1 MENAISIGGQIS
13 FWVVFLEGL
22 VSFFSPCVLP
32 LIPIYVSYLAGNAKR
47 TEPDG
52 TISYERKKVFF
63 HTVFFV
69 LGISFAFFVLGLSFS
84 ALGSFFNQ
92 YKNVF
97 SRVGGIIIL
106 LLGLYQVGFLK
117 LKSLDQEHRLPFRL
131 KLQNMNPLVA
141 FVMGFT
147 FSFAWTPCVGPALSS
162 VLVLASTAK
171 NALTGNM
178 LVLIYTIGFVLP
190 FLALGLFTTQVL
202 NFIKRKQKILQYA
215 IKVGGILLILVGI
228 MTFTGWMNG
237 ITGYLNSFSGEATA
251 SSSISEGDGSSS
263 EGLSSTSS
271 QPESSSQVESSS
283 QQERMA
289 AFDFTLT
296 DQNGDTHTLSDY
308 KGKVVFLNFWA
319 TWCPPCLQEMPHIQ
333 ELYEEYDENTGDVI
347 FLGVSSPKSDKNPY
361 VQEKTSDEVKTFL
374 AEHEYTFPVVFDI
387 DGAVFEDY
395 LIRSLPTTFMIDT
408 DGNIYGYVPGGLTKE
423 MMVNIINQTQEDSQ

>member
-263 EGLSSTSS
+263 EEFSSASS
-271 QPESSSQVESSS
+271 QLESSSQEESSS

-333 ELYEEYDENTGDVI
+333 ELYEEYGENTGDVI

>member
-1 MENAISIGGQIS
+1 MDNAISIGGQIS

-47 TEPDG
+47 IEPDG
-52 TISYERKKVFF
+52 TISYKRKKVFF
-63 HTVFFV
+63 HTIFFV

-97 SRVGGIIIL
+97 SRIGGIIIL

-117 LKSLDQEHRLPFRL
+117 LKSLDQEHRLPFRV

-178 LVLIYTIGFVLP
+178 LVLVYTIGFVLP
-190 FLALGLFTTQVL
+190 FLALGLFTAQVL

-215 IKVGGILLILVGI
+215 IKVGGVLLILVGI

-237 ITGYLNSFSGEATA
+237 VTGYLNSFSGGSTA
-251 SSSISEGDGSSS
+251 SSSISEGEGSSS
-263 EGLSSTSS
+263 EDLSSASS
-271 QPESSSQVESSS
+271 QPESSSQAESSS

-333 ELYEEYDENTGDVI
+333 ELYEEYGENTGDVI

-374 AEHEYTFPVVFDI
+374 AEHEYTFPVVFDT
-387 DGAVFEDY
+387 DGTVFQDY

-423 MMVNIINQTQEDSQ
+423 MMVNIINQTQEDSK

>member
-333 ELYEEYDENTGDVI
+333 ELYEEYGENTGDVI

>member
-141 FVMGFT
+141 FVMGFA

-178 LVLIYTIGFVLP
+178 LVLVYTIGFVLP

-237 ITGYLNSFSGEATA
+237 ITGYLNSFSGGSTA
-251 SSSISEGDGSSS
+251 SSSISEGEGSSS
-263 EGLSSTSS
+263 EDLSSASS
-271 QPESSSQVESSS
+271 QPESSSQAESSS

-333 ELYEEYDENTGDVI
+333 ELYEEYGENTGDVI

>member
-171 NALTGNM
+171 KDVYKRQLFKLGHLPGVGR
-178 LVLIYTIGFVLP
+178 LVP
-190 FLALGLFTTQVL
+190 
-202 NFIKRKQKILQYA
+202 QYPHMM
-215 IKVGGILLILVGI
+215 G
-228 MTFTGWMNG
+228 
-237 ITGYLNSFSGEATA
+237 
-251 SSSISEGDGSSS
+251 
-263 EGLSSTSS
+263 
-271 QPESSSQVESSS
+271 QPP
-283 QQERMA
+283 A
-289 AFDFTLT
+289 
-296 DQNGDTHTLSDY
+296 
-308 KGKVVFLNFWA
+308 
-319 TWCPPCLQEMPHIQ
+319 
-333 ELYEEYDENTGDVI
+333 
-347 FLGVSSPKSDKNPY
+347 
-361 VQEKTSDEVKTFL
+361 
-374 AEHEYTFPVVFDI
+374 
-387 DGAVFEDY
+387 
-395 LIRSLPTTFMIDT
+395 
-408 DGNIYGYVPGGLTKE
+408 
-423 MMVNIINQTQEDSQ
+423 VNIVRPFA